1 MVQILKILE
10 LSYHC
15 KEKIYQKRDSS
26 KESKKA
32 AFIHFTFDS
41 FSSSSTSYKARIPHF
56 HSIQSRRT
64 KVMGVERIEEERVK
78 EKEEE
83 VLFYEEAK
91 NTFIFQSLSSR
102 SSCSRENKGKKKL
115 RGKRKGGFVLGL
127 SSSSP
132 MTTTTPL
139 LCGPCC
145 GGPA

>member
-1 MVQILKILE
+1 
-10 LSYHC
+10 
-15 KEKIYQKRDSS
+15 
-26 KESKKA
+26 
-32 AFIHFTFDS
+32 
-41 FSSSSTSYKARIPHF
+41 
-56 HSIQSRRT
+56 
-64 KVMGVERIEEERVK
+64 MGVERIEEERVK

-91 NTFIFQSLSSR
+91 NTFIFQSLSLR

-115 RGKRKGGFVLGL
+115 RGKRRGGGFVLGL